1 MAGVTLLGIATLA
14 TPTAARATDLE
25 TFDRLIA
32 KSARKF
38 GDARSRATC
47 VCHDGSG
54 LDDVAGALERN
65 VSSLIQGGQGVFV
78 ACVVPTFEP
87 DGSLRDQTNCFTFET
102 LPR

>member
-1 MAGVTLLGIATLA
+1 MAGVALLGVATLA
-14 TPTAARATDLE
+14 TPRAARATDLE

-32 KSARKF
+32 KSARLF

-54 LDDVAGALERN
+54 HDGVAGALERY
-65 VSSLIQGGQGVFV
+65 VSPLIQGGQGVIV
-78 ACVVPTFEP
+78 GCVVPTFES